1 MADEENASG
10 SDEVAALR
18 HDLRTPLNQIIGYA
32 ELVAEDLEG
41 DEHARTRDDLGKIG
55 RAARGLAD
63 LITREIQPGR
73 IALIGAARETDS
85 DRESAAAGMQSVAP
99 VSPPAEAGI
108 AAVQTSGDQEIA
120 ATGNAGGRLGQPSLP
135 EEGAR
140 ILVVDDQPENCAVL
154 QRRLEREGHSCLSVH
169 DGETALARLAAEP
182 FDLALLDIMMPGID
196 GREVLRRIKA
206 DAKLRHL
213 PVIMISALD
222 QIESVVHCIELGA
235 EDYLP
240 KPFDPV
246 LLRAR
251 IGASLDRKRLRD
263 AEQAA
268 FAALKESQ
276 EKLAAELAE
285 AAAYVQSVLPAPL
298 AGGPVRASWE
308 FLPSS
313 SLGGDA
319 FDYGPLPGGLFGIC
333 LLDVCGHG
341 VGAALLSISVLN
353 VIRSE
358 SLPGVDFTDPGAVLA
373 ALNTAFPMERHGEM
387 FFTAWCG
394 IYDTSSR
401 AMRFAAGGHPPAV
414 LVRADGTAERLAAK
428 GPVIGACPGMKFATA
443 EAAVP
448 PGARLFV
455 FSDGAYEIT
464 RADGSVMGHG
474 DLQAMLARAP
484 REGAVPWVM
493 SQLRAANSQPV
504 FDDDVSLVEFSFP

>member
-1 MADEENASG
+1 MADEPS
-10 SDEVAALR
+10 SRDEAVAALR
-18 HDLRTPLNQIIGYA
+18 HDLRTPLNQIIGYS

-41 DEHARTRDDLGKIG
+41 DEHARTREDLDRIG
-55 RAARGLAD
+55 RAARGLAE

-73 IALIGAARETDS
+73 IALVGEVRDAQPRASEAEDGGREGHSFLHED
-85 DRESAAAGMQSVAP
+85 VAP
-99 VSPPAEAGI
+99 
-108 AAVQTSGDQEIA
+108 AAVA
-120 ATGNAGGRLGQPSLP
+120 
-135 EEGAR
+135 AR
-140 ILVVDDQPENCAVL
+140 ILIVDDQPENCDVL
-154 QRRLEREGHSCLSVH
+154 KRRLDREGHSCAVEYG
-169 DGETALARLAAEP
+169 GEAALARLAAEP
-182 FDLALLDIMMPGID
+182 FDLVLLDIMMPGID
-196 GREVLRRIKA
+196 GREVLRRIKT
-206 DAKLRHL
+206 DEKLRHI

-222 QIESVVHCIELGA
+222 QIESVVSCIERGA

-240 KPFDPV
+240 KPFNPV

-251 IGASLDRKRLRD
+251 IGSSLDRKRLRD

-298 AGGPVRASWE
+298 ADGAVRASWE

-319 FDYGPLPGGLFGIC
+319 FGYGPLQCGKFGIC

-353 VIRSE
+353 VIRAE
-358 SLPGVDFTDPGAVLA
+358 SLPGIDFTDPGAVLA
-373 ALNTAFPMERHGEM
+373 GLNAAFPMERHGEM

-394 IYDTSSR
+394 IYDAASR
-401 AMRFAAGGHPPAV
+401 TMRFAAGGHPPAV
-414 LVRADGTAERLAAK
+414 LVGEDGTAQILAAK

-443 EAAVP
+443 EASIQP
-448 PGARLFV
+448 RSRLFV
-455 FSDGAYEIT
+455 FSDGAYEILK
-464 RADGSVMGHG
+464 RDGSMMGH
-474 DLQAMLARAP
+474 DELRSLLARAP
-484 REGAVPWVM
+484 REGAVPWIM
-493 SQLRAANSQPV
+493 GELRGINSQPV